1 VSVSSRRAFGL
12 RSVPVLGVPILGIP
26 VLVALGLCAPTS
38 AGEIVLEPSFEGG
51 DAPAELEK
59 LVASLSAEPADPR
72 VPILLGALSRRQSMV
87 PGAFGGLRETLA
99 AALPKAGWNQDP
111 ILVALA
117 DLSER
122 LGDSE
127 AAEAYRVRRGLL
139 RQFLACGPFG
149 VAPSASL
156 ARPFPPEIAA
166 NSKTFSLEQRFE
178 GIRGE
183 PRPWAELRN
192 QRAGGAVSP
201 GRVLEGTG
209 QVLYALSHVRYTG
222 SAPAKVW
229 LVYRGPSARIW
240 CNRELASKIDRNAE
254 RLPGKVRVELE
265 LRPGW
270 NRLLFKVVGGP
281 SARFAAQL
289 CEAGGAP
296 LVLEESFL
304 EPVEPGLAGLKAPR
318 PRASLEALA
327 GQKDPERVGLY
338 AWSLANEG
346 LSEEA
351 LLTLEGLAQK
361 ATALRN
367 QAWYQ
372 LLYARV
378 AAEANHLPPVVRRNR
393 AREACEAALRIKP
406 GLREAELRLA
416 GFELADDKTI
426 PAVKRLEALLEAR
439 PRDLWVRLLLGAAL
453 LGQGWERPFQ
463 DVIEATPKDQQ
474 GLAPVL
480 QMRVRLLSSQGR
492 SEQVLPVQAQIYA
505 LDKTKRSVLQGRLA
519 QALARGDRAT
529 AEANQA
535 ALDEASGASPEDRA
549 LSQRGLARSLG
560 QRSRALAALRTWVE
574 AKPDSKR
581 RQLALADR
589 LAQDS
594 EQSPAAR
601 KEAIAILERILAESP
616 GLHAAQRLLEGLSG
630 KEDAFWEAW
639 KPKIEEV
646 LASAPDAKTWPK
658 ANRVCLFDQTVT
670 KIYPDTSST
679 DVVHQVWRML
689 DEGGK
694 AALGERPNAGETLV
708 IRTITPE
715 GDRLEPIDAN
725 TGKYQMPGL
734 RPGAAVEHSYRVRR
748 GPSGF
753 QFENGPFYFMDPDL
767 EEPFWLSRWVL
778 IIHEKAP
785 VEIIQRNLNRK
796 GITHEV
802 TTQGEWKVHVFTA
815 RHQPRVEPE
824 PFAPGRDELLPWIR
838 VIETKTLDELD
849 GLYRERALRGRA
861 PAPSIEAKATELLDG
876 VEGDQARADKLLGF
890 VHEHVTSP
898 GRGDDPARVLASR
911 SGSKSGLYRALLRA
925 ANVPHALAF
934 AGQSPHARTRT
945 EWSVPELGQF
955 SIPLV
960 RIAPRGGEAYYVLPD
975 SDRLAHR
982 RRLPVQLWG
991 APVYVSA
998 EEGGFL
1004 EVLPQGKI
1012 EEESVR
1018 TRLRL
1023 TLDERGGGRILWRQE
1038 LRSFGYF
1045 RLKGQIAATP
1055 AARLRGFFA
1064 SQISRQ
1070 FPGANLVRF
1079 ATPSVEEVGLPVRWK
1094 LEATSGQLLT
1104 KRPDGT
1110 LRLGSVI
1117 APSQVG
1123 ARFGAHRVRRFALAF
1138 DEPIVLEDTTEV
1150 LLGPYACPHLPQ
1162 ELRINRRLLQYS
1174 LRATRPAPD
1183 RVRIERRLVIRRG
1196 RIQPADYE
1204 RFRLQLQRID
1214 AAEQAGLILEKRAR

>member
-1 VSVSSRRAFGL
+1 MRARVSLSLSA
-12 RSVPVLGVPILGIP
+12 ILG
-26 VLVALGLCAPTS
+26 LALCGFGPTP
-38 AGEIVLEPSFEGG
+38 ARADELLLDPSFEVG

-59 LVASLSAEPADPR
+59 LRASLSAEPADPR
-72 VPILLGALSRRQSMV
+72 VPLLLTALSRRQFMV
-87 PGAFGGLRETLA
+87 PKGTEAIRETLV

-122 LGDSE
+122 LGERE

-139 RQFLACGPFG
+139 RQFLVCGPFG

-156 ARPFPPEIAA
+156 ARPFPPEVAA

-178 GIRGE
+178 GLRQE
-183 PRPWAELRN
+183 PRPWAELRPE
-192 QRAGGAVSP
+192 RAGQIVSP
-201 GRVLEGTG
+201 GSVLDGSG
-209 QVLYALSHVRYTG
+209 QVLYALTHVRYTG
-222 SAPAKVW
+222 QAPAKVW

-240 CNRELASKIDRNAE
+240 CNRELACKIDRNAA
-254 RLPGKVRVELE
+254 RLPSRVRVELE

-281 SARFAAQL
+281 SARFSAQL

-296 LVLEESFL
+296 LVLEESLL
-304 EPVEPGLAGLKAPR
+304 EPVEPGAAGVKRPR
-318 PRASLEALA
+318 PRAALEALA
-327 GQKDPERVGLY
+327 GAEDPQRQGLY

-351 LLTLEGLAQK
+351 LLALESLERRASGL
-361 ATALRN
+361 RS

-372 LLYARV
+372 LLYARI
-378 AAEANHLPPVVRRNR
+378 AAEANHLPPVVRRSR
-393 AREACEAALRIKP
+393 AREACERALAISP
-406 GLREAELRLA
+406 GLRAAELRLA
-416 GFELADDKTI
+416 GFELADDRI
-426 PAVKRLEALLEAR
+426 VPAVKRLEALLEAR
-439 PRDLWVRLLLGAAL
+439 PRDLLVRALLGAAL
-453 LGQGWERPFQ
+453 LGQGWERPYQ
-463 DVIEATPKDQQ
+463 DLLEATPKDQQ
-474 GLAPVL
+474 GLAPIL
-480 QMRVRLLSSQGR
+480 QMRIRLLNSQGR
-492 SEQVLPVQAQIYA
+492 REAVLPLQAQVYA
-505 LDKTKRSVLQGRLA
+505 LDKTRVGVFQGRLA
-519 QALARGDRAT
+519 QALARGDQGA
-529 AEANQA
+529 AAAAQA
-535 ALDEASGASPEDRA
+535 ALNEASGASAQDRA
-549 LSQRGLARSLG
+549 LSERGLARSLG
-560 QRSRALAALRTWVE
+560 QRARALAALRTWVE
-574 AKPDSKR
+574 AKPDSRPR
-581 RQLALADR
+581 RLALADR
-589 LAQDS
+589 LSQDA
-594 EQSPAAR
+594 EQDPAAR
-601 KEAIAILERILAESP
+601 KEAIAILEQILRESP
-616 GLHAAQRLLEGLSG
+616 GLHAATRLLEGLTG
-630 KEDAFWEAW
+630 KVDAFWEPW
-639 KPKIEEV
+639 EPKIEEV

-689 DEGGK
+689 DESAK
-694 AALGERPNAGETLV
+694 QSLAERPDAGETLV
-708 IRTITPE
+708 IRTITPD
-715 GDRLEPIDAN
+715 GKRLEPIDAN
-725 TGKYQMPGL
+725 TGKFQMPGL

-748 GPSGF
+748 GPAGF

-767 EEPFWLSRWVL
+767 EEPFWLSRWVV
-778 IIHEKAP
+778 IVHEKAP
-785 VEIIQRNLNRK
+785 VEIVERNLNRK

-802 TTQGEWKVHVFTA
+802 TTQGEWKTHVFTA

-861 PAPSIEAKATELLDG
+861 AAPSIKAKVKELLEG
-876 VEGDQARADKLLGF
+876 VEGDQAKAEKLLAF

-911 SGSKSGLYRALLRA
+911 RGNKSSLYRALLRA
-925 ANVPHALAF
+925 AQVPHQLAF
-934 AGQSPHARTRT
+934 AGQSPHSRTRT

-955 SIPLV
+955 GIPLV
-960 RIAPRGGEAYYVLPD
+960 RVAPRGSEPYYVLPNA
-975 SDRLAHR
+975 DRLADR

-991 APVYVSA
+991 ASVYVSA

-1004 EVLPQGKI
+1004 EVLPEGKL
-1012 EEESVR
+1012 EDESIR

-1045 RLKGQIAATP
+1045 RLKGQISATP

-1079 ATPSVEEVGLPVRWK
+1079 ATPSVEEVGVPVRWK
-1094 LEATSGQLLT
+1094 LEATTPQLLT

-1117 APSQVG
+1117 SASQVG
-1123 ARFGAHRVRRFALAF
+1123 ARYGSHRLRRFALVF
-1138 DEPIVLEDTTEV
+1138 DEPIVLEDSTEV

-1196 RIQPADYE
+1196 RVQPADYE
-1204 RFRLQLQRID
+1204 RFRQQLQRID
-1214 AAEQAGLILEKRAR
+1214 AAEQAGLILERRAK